1 MSETFVTKVR
11 RMAQPAP
18 KPSVSV
24 PETQGFDA
32 GALARMLNAGGDSR
46 LRLNLVNN
54 LNDFGSGP
62 LPRPHALSFA
72 SSTASSIS
80 ERAFAAIANAVWTL
94 QADGR
99 FEHLEHYVERLRGEL
114 KAVWG
119 LGADTDVI
127 FAPSGTDAELRAL
140 FLAKCVLKP
149 PSVSIVVSADET
161 GSGMPLAAAG
171 RHFNADTS
179 AGFDVVKGEPIHGLG
194 HDVNTV
200 LIPTQGADGRA
211 RSPHEIDAAV
221 VDAVRAATAGGD
233 SVILH
238 AMTHS
243 KLGVYAPTP
252 ECVRH
257 IDEAWGNSVQIVVDV
272 CQARVSRAQV
282 QSDLAQNRIV
292 LITGSKFFTGPAFS
306 GAVLAP
312 VALSARAAESADIP
326 LGFLKYTCASDWPAR
341 FERLRALL
349 PPTVNSGQALR
360 WTAALAEM
368 RAYFAVPEDFRR
380 FAMREFA
387 QFATECIGERP
398 NLRMLDQPARH
409 LDGDDEFSIPSVFPF
424 LAMRSGRPCTM
435 AQARL
440 LYQALNEDL
449 STLDGQFTPRQR
461 HLLGWCCHIGQPV
474 LVPQDQGEGAGA
486 LRVSTDA
493 RLISE
498 SWQDGDEARAVARL
512 RANIAR
518 VRVVFDK
525 LQLLIDNFDALP
537 ALDDR

>member
-1 MSETFVTKVR
+1 MSETLVTKVR
-11 RMAQPAP
+11 RPARP
-18 KPSVSV
+18 AVKPSVSA
-24 PETQGFDA
+24 PQTQGLDA
-32 GALARMLNAGGDSR
+32 AALGRLLNAGGNSR

-80 ERAFAAIANAVWTL
+80 EPAFAAVANAVRTL

-99 FEHLEHYVERLRGEL
+99 FDDLGSYVERLRAEL
-114 KAVWG
+114 KALWS
-119 LGADTDVI
+119 LGADTDVV

-149 PSVSIVVSADET
+149 PVVSIVVSADET

-171 RHFNADTS
+171 RHFNNDTS
-179 AGFDVVKGEPIHGLG
+179 GGFAVIKGEPIHGLG
-194 HDVNTV
+194 RDVGAV
-200 LIPTQGADGRA
+200 LIPSQGADGRA
-211 RSPHEIDAAV
+211 RPPHEIDAAV
-221 VDAVRAATAGGD
+221 MQAAQGAVARGN

-238 AMTHS
+238 VMTHS
-243 KLGVYAPTP
+243 KLGTYAPTP

-257 IDEAWGNSVQIVVDV
+257 IAQTWGDSIQIIVDA

-282 QSDLAQNRIV
+282 RADLAQNRIV

-306 GAVLAP
+306 GAVLLPAGL
-312 VALSARAAESADIP
+312 ATRAAGSADIP

-341 FERLRALL
+341 FVRLRTLL
-349 PPTVNSGQALR
+349 PPTVNVGQALR

-380 FAMREFA
+380 LAMREFA
-387 QFATECIGERP
+387 RLVTQCLGEYA
-398 NLRMLDQPARH
+398 NLRALDHPTGR
-409 LDGDDEFSIPSVFPF
+409 LDGDDEFSVPSVFAF
-424 LAMRSGRPCTM
+424 LVIRHGRPCTM
-435 AQARL
+435 AQAKR

-449 STLDGQFTPRQR
+449 SAIDGPFTPRQR
-461 HLLGWCCHIGQPV
+461 RLLAQCCHIGQPV
-474 LVPQDQGEGAGA
+474 LVPQNAGEGAGA
-486 LRVSTDA
+486 LRVSADA
-493 RLISE
+493 RLISD

-512 RANIAR
+512 RANIAK

-525 LQLLIDNFDALP
+525 LELLTDHVDALP
-537 ALDDR
+537 ARD